1 MMANDKNNLY
11 NQVTTKAL
19 LETQKK
25 IKVIY
30 DYERLR
36 GEGIKHYYNP
46 ELKLMVPIKLGRTIT
61 RLTETTDLQ
70 GRHLVYTENQ
80 KVLIPEEDIILIGLN

>member
-1 MMANDKNNLY
+1 MMVNDKNNLY
-11 NQVTTKAL
+11 HQITTKAL

-25 IKVIY
+25 IKVVY
-30 DYERLR
+30 DYEKLK

-46 ELKLMVPIKLGRTIT
+46 ELKLMVPIKLGRVIT
-61 RLTETTDLQ
+61 RLTDVSDLL